1 MERATERD
9 GVDLTTVTLI
19 ITGND
24 DTGAQLVFVDVAKL
38 LKKGSGDLGC
48 WGFGVFNAKKSD
60 MSDSCRSFDCQ
71 VGVGKKKETRTY
83 LYICKW

>member
-48 WGFGVFNAKKSD
+48 WGFGVFDAKKVI
-60 MSDSCRSFDCQ
+60 CQ
-71 VGVGKKKETRTY
+71 IRAVLLIAEWGWKKNETRTY